1 MNTLSSAR
9 SVAIYV
15 GPVRSLRSASVLA
28 HDQAKS
34 SIAEEHKTYDEIP
47 RPNKFKFMR
56 AFMPGGEFQNASIT
70 EYTSAMRKR
79 YGDIYVMPGMFG
91 RKDWVTT
98 FNTKDIEMVFR
109 NEGIWPRR
117 DGLDSI
123 IYFREHVRPDVY
135 GEVQGLVASQ
145 NEAWGKLRSAINP
158 IFMQPRGLRMY
169 YEPLSNINN
178 EFIER
183 IKEIRDP
190 KTLEVPED
198 FTDEISRLVFESLGL
213 VAFDRQ
219 MGLIRK
225 NRDNPDALTLF
236 QTSRDI
242 FRLTFKLDIQ
252 PSMWKIISTPTYRK
266 MKRTLNDSLN
276 VAQKMLKENQ
286 DALEKRRQAGEKIN
300 SNSMLERLME
310 IDTKVA
316 VIMSLDILFA
326 GVDATATL
334 LSAVLLCLSKHPD
347 KQAKLREEL
356 LSIMPTKDSLL
367 NEENMKDMAYLRAVI
382 KETLR
387 YYPNGLGTMRT
398 CQNDVILS
406 GYRVPK
412 GTTVLL
418 GSNVLMK
425 ESKYYPRPDEFLPER
440 WLRDPETGK
449 KMQVSPFTFLP
460 FGFGPRMC
468 IGKRVVDLEMET
480 TVAKLIRNFHV
491 EFNRDASRPFKTM
504 FVMEPAI
511 TFPFKFTDV
520 EQ

>member
-1 MNTLSSAR
+1 
-9 SVAIYV
+9 
-15 GPVRSLRSASVLA
+15 
-28 HDQAKS
+28 
-34 SIAEEHKTYDEIP
+34 
-47 RPNKFKFMR
+47 
-56 AFMPGGEFQNASIT
+56 
-70 EYTSAMRKR
+70 
-79 YGDIYVMPGMFG
+79 
-91 RKDWVTT
+91 
-98 FNTKDIEMVFR
+98 
-109 NEGIWPRR
+109 
-117 DGLDSI
+117 
-123 IYFREHVRPDVY
+123 
-135 GEVQGLVASQ
+135 
-145 NEAWGKLRSAINP
+145 
-158 IFMQPRGLRMY
+158 
-169 YEPLSNINN
+169 
-178 EFIER
+178 
-183 IKEIRDP
+183 
-190 KTLEVPED
+190 
-198 FTDEISRLVFESLGL
+198 
-213 VAFDRQ
+213 
-219 MGLIRK
+219 
-225 NRDNPDALTLF
+225 
-236 QTSRDI
+236 
-242 FRLTFKLDIQ
+242 
-252 PSMWKIISTPTYRK
+252 
-266 MKRTLNDSLN
+266 
-276 VAQKMLKENQ
+276 
-286 DALEKRRQAGEKIN
+286 
-300 SNSMLERLME
+300 ME
-310 IDTKVA
+310 IDPKVA

-367 NEENMKDMAYLRAVI
+367 NEENMKDMPYLRAVI

-387 YYPNGLGTMRT
+387 YYPNGFGTMRT

-425 ESKYYPRPDEFLPER
+425 EATYYPRPDEFLPER

-511 TFPFKFTDV
+511 TFPFKFTDI

>member
-1 MNTLSSAR
+1 MNTLSSTR
-9 SVAIYV
+9 SLAIFV
-15 GPVRSLRSASVLA
+15 GPVRCLRTASVLA
-28 HDQAKS
+28 QEQAKPS
-34 SIAEEHKTYDEIP
+34 TSEESKAFDEIP
-47 RPNKFKFMR
+47 RPNKFQFMR

-70 EYTSAMRKR
+70 EYTTAMRKR
-79 YGDIYVMPGMFG
+79 YGDIYIMPGMFG
-91 RKDWVTT
+91 RRDWVTT
-98 FNTKDIEMVFR
+98 FSTKDIEVVFR
-109 NEGIWPRR
+109 NEGIWPHR
-117 DGLDSI
+117 DSLDSI
-123 IYFREHVRPDVY
+123 VYFRKHVRPDVY
-135 GEVQGLVASQ
+135 GEIPGLVASQ
-145 NEAWGKLRSAINP
+145 GEAWGKLRSALNP

-198 FTDEISRLVFESLGL
+198 FTDEICRLVFESLSL

-219 MGLIRK
+219 MGMIRK
-225 NRDNPDALTLF
+225 NRDNADAWTLF

-242 FRLTFKLDIQ
+242 FRLTFELDIQ
-252 PSMWKIISTPTYRK
+252 PSMWKIVSTPTYRR
-266 MKRTLNDSLN
+266 MMRTLNDSLD
-276 VAQKMLKENQ
+276 VAQKLLRENQ
-286 DALEKRRQAGEKIN
+286 EELEKRRQAGEKIN

-310 IDTKVA
+310 IDPKVA
-316 VIMSLDILFA
+316 VIMSVDILFA

-356 LSIMPTKDSLL
+356 LRIMPTKDALL
-367 NEENMKDMAYLRAVI
+367 NEEIMKDMPYLRAVI

-398 CQNDVILS
+398 CQNDVTLS

-425 ESKYYPRPDEFLPER
+425 DSRYYPRPDEFLPER
-440 WLRDPETGK
+440 WLRDPESGK
-449 KMQVSPFTFLP
+449 KLQASPFTFLP

-491 EFNRDASRPFKTM
+491 EFHRDASRPFKTM

-511 TFPFKFTDV
+511 AFPFKFTDV

>member
-1 MNTLSSAR
+1 MLLNCYLY
-9 SVAIYV
+9 I
-15 GPVRSLRSASVLA
+15 
-28 HDQAKS
+28 
-34 SIAEEHKTYDEIP
+34 
-47 RPNKFKFMR
+47 
-56 AFMPGGEFQNASIT
+56 
-70 EYTSAMRKR
+70 
-79 YGDIYVMPGMFG
+79 
-91 RKDWVTT
+91 
-98 FNTKDIEMVFR
+98 
-109 NEGIWPRR
+109 
-117 DGLDSI
+117 
-123 IYFREHVRPDVY
+123 
-135 GEVQGLVASQ
+135 
-145 NEAWGKLRSAINP
+145 AINS
-158 IFMQPRGLRMY
+158 IL
-169 YEPLSNINN
+169 LCS
-178 EFIER
+178 

-225 NRDNPDALTLF
+225 NRDNSDALTLF

-310 IDTKVA
+310 IDPKVA

-367 NEENMKDMAYLRAVI
+367 NEENMKDMPYLRAVI

-425 ESKYYPRPDEFLPER
+425 EATYYPRPDEFLPER

-511 TFPFKFTDV
+511 TFPFKFTDI